1 MDRHENILHT
11 GTKENQGIL
20 QSCFRQTKGATM
32 DGVAVLARFQ
42 RLPFSKGSSLH
53 LHVQLKF
60 LLRTEKKRQ
69 MENEDDKQHLL
80 LNELHDS
87 TALQFNQVNQS
98 HQGSSKRL
106 ECSITRYRTFNP
118 QNFSTQLETKNS
130 IFDDAIYGEY
140 SDLITAPLNANR
152 KLH

>member
-1 MDRHENILHT
+1 MFSLDQRRNNGWGGST
-11 GTKENQGIL
+11 GKIPEASI
-20 QSCFRQTKGATM
+20 FKR
-32 DGVAVLARFQ
+32 
-42 RLPFSKGSSLH
+42 
-53 LHVQLKF
+53 VQPTFACIVKVS
-60 LLRTEKKRQ
+60 TPNWKKRQ